1 MNRLLVKNIGML
13 ASFEG
18 VSAVHGEA
26 MRNISVKRNTAVYCE
41 NGRICGIDTIEN
53 LRKHYDLQ
61 NASDLEVVDA
71 EGNAVVPGFVDS
83 HTHFI
88 FGGYRPEEFVMRL
101 SGAGYME
108 IMNMGGGIRN
118 TVLKTRE
125 ASEKELYQLGKK
137 RLEKMVLQGV
147 TSVEGKS
154 GYGLDIDT
162 ELKQL
167 RVMEKLDKDCP
178 VDIVRTFLGAHAVA
192 DEYHNDANAYI
203 EFIIEKVLPIV
214 KEKGLAEFCDVFCED
229 GVFSIENSR
238 RLLSFAA
245 ECGFRLKIHADEIE
259 SLGGA
264 ELAAELHAV
273 SADHLLAASSAGID
287 ALGKGETIATLL
299 PCTAFCL
306 GKPYANARKMIDAG
320 SAVALASDLNPG
332 SCFTN
337 SIPLM
342 IALGVIYMHM
352 TIEEVLC
359 AITINGAAAI
369 GRAESTGTIEVGK
382 KADLNILQFSD
393 YRFLV
398 YHTGMNIVGT
408 VIKDGRIIVKDGR
421 NVAD

>member
-125 ASEKELYQLGKK
+125 ASEEELYQLGKK

-273 SADHLLAASSAGID
+273 SADHLLAASSAGIY

-369 GRAESTGTIEVGK
+369 GRAEST
-382 KADLNILQFSD
+382 S
-393 YRFLV
+393 
-398 YHTGMNIVGT
+398 
-408 VIKDGRIIVKDGR
+408 
-421 NVAD
+421 